1 MELTLKEE
9 LSYEIKEHHKTI
21 LFNTELI
28 IWFEK
33 YGDICDQLIMKMYN
47 SRSFEKNNMTKIE
60 IEAWEKIPKILEEDL
75 LKSLVNPY
83 NSKSFI
89 IMPPPFEKIVRKKQ
103 LEIPIRKEI
112 IKELRR
118 IRDNGIGEIIDDY
131 SKNCDIKKWEE
142 TTDSLKQLIED
153 NWSNLAKLTIKLS
166 NSVYF
171 VDRNSTKFW
180 RDLTYSWSK
189 DYFIC

>member
-21 LFNTELI
+21 LFNAELI
-28 IWFEK
+28 MWYEK
-33 YGDICDQLIMKMYN
+33 YGDICDQLIMKIYS
-47 SRSFEKNNMTKIE
+47 SRSTEKTNMTKSM
-60 IEAWEKIPKILEEDL
+60 IEAWENIPKQLEEDL
-75 LKSLVNPY
+75 LKSLVNQF

-89 IMPPPFEKIVRKKQ
+89 IMPPPFERIIRKKKA
-103 LEIPIRKEI
+103 EIPIRKEI
-112 IKELRR
+112 INKLRQ
-118 IRDNGIGEIIDDY
+118 IRDNGVGEIIDDY
-131 SKNCDIKKWEE
+131 SRNCDSKKWEE
-142 TTDSLKQLIED
+142 TTDSLKQLIEEHWRD
-153 NWSNLAKLTIKLS
+153 LAKLTIKLN

-180 RDLTYSWSK
+180 RDLTYNWSK